1 MNNHLSL
8 QLIGTFKNTMTYDI
22 RNPGPGLGEAQTY
35 GRVKLLNGNN
45 YHTIWIMNHYLYEY
59 VVVTNSGL
67 YPKVERAPSIY

>member
-35 GRVKLLNGNN
+35 GRVKLLIGISTLLLNKLDPMPGN
-45 YHTIWIMNHYLYEY
+45 TYL
-59 VVVTNSGL
+59 N
-67 YPKVERAPSIY
+67 KQ

>member
-35 GRVKLLNGNN
+35 GRVKLLNGISTLLLNKLDPMPGN
-45 YHTIWIMNHYLYEY
+45 TYL
-59 VVVTNSGL
+59 N
-67 YPKVERAPSIY
+67 KQ